1 MKKYCENSRIRT
13 RKLLMRCRCTE
24 RWKTWWL
31 PNGLLTFVFTTA
43 IGLQRSFQMQKRLI
57 SGRTTNELTLIDP
70 PYFFHKLR
78 KLLFQCWLTFWATSW
93 REQNRKVE
101 K

>member
-24 RWKTWWL
+24 RCDGKRDGYLMICWRL
-31 PNGLLTFVFTTA
+31 FITA
-43 IGLQRSFQMQKRLI
+43 GLQRSFQMQKRLI
-57 SGRTTNELTLIDP
+57 SGRTTNELTLIDT

-78 KLLFQCWLTFWATSW
+78 ELLFQCWLMFWVTSW
-93 REQNRKVE
+93 REQNRKSE